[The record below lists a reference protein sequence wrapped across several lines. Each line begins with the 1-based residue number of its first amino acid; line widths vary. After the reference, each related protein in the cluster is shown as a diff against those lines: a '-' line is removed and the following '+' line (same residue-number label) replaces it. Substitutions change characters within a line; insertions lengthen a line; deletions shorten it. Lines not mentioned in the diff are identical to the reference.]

1 MVTPVTAARRTMT
14 AAPDVKGARAV
25 DETGFDESGYD
36 DLNWR
41 KSARSNPTGNCV
53 EVAPLADGGVAVR
66 NSRHR
71 SGPVL
76 VYTRAEMTA
85 FLLGAKDG
93 DFDDL
98 VVDER
103 WPETA

>member
-1 MVTPVTAARRTMT
+1 MI
-14 AAPDVKGARAV
+14 
-25 DETGFDESGYD
+25 DENPAYEYLS
-36 DLNWR
+36 WR

-53 EVAPLADGGVAVR
+53 EVAPLPDGDVAVR

-71 SGPVL
+71 DGPVL

-98 VVDER
+98 VVDDR
-103 WPETA
+103 LPETA

>member
-1 MVTPVTAARRTMT
+1 MGEGQEDPPPPPE
-14 AAPDVKGARAV
+14 APAGR
-25 DETGFDESGYD
+25 
-36 DLNWR
+36 LRWR

-53 EVAPLADGGVAVR
+53 EVATLPDGAVAVR
-66 NSRHR
+66 NSRDLE
-71 SGPVL
+71 GPVL

-98 VVDER
+98 L
-103 WPETA
+103 PESA

>member
-1 MVTPVTAARRTMT
+1 MPEPTDARDAHADDVT
-14 AAPDVKGARAV
+14 
-25 DETGFDESGYD
+25 
-36 DLNWR
+36 WR
-41 KSARSNPTGNCV
+41 KSRRSNPEGNCV
-53 EVAPLADGGVAVR
+53 EVAPLPDGGAAVR

-71 SGPVL
+71 DGPVL

-98 VVDER
+98 LAEG
-103 WPETA
+103 A

>member
-1 MVTPVTAARRTMT
+1 MPDPTDTHGV
-14 AAPDVKGARAV
+14 APDEIPWCR
-25 DETGFDESGYD
+25 SG
-36 DLNWR
+36 
-41 KSARSNPTGNCV
+41 RSNLRGNCV
-53 EVAPLADGGVAVR
+53 EVAALPDGGVAVR

-71 SGPVL
+71 DGPVL

-98 VVDER
+98 LAEG
-103 WPETA
+103 A

>member
-1 MVTPVTAARRTMT
+1 MPEPVHVRDVSDEVTEIAGVTEVHWRTS
-14 AAPDVKGARAV
+14 R
-25 DETGFDESGYD
+25 
-36 DLNWR
+36 
-41 KSARSNPTGNCV
+41 RSNPKGNCV
-53 EVAPLADGGVAVR
+53 EVAPLPDGGVAMR

-71 SGPVL
+71 EGPVL

-98 VVDER
+98 LAEG
-103 WPETA
+103 A

>member
-1 MVTPVTAARRTMT
+1 MPEPAEVRGV
-14 AAPDVKGARAV
+14 AV
-25 DETGFDESGYD
+25 DEVQWRES
-36 DLNWR
+36 R
-41 KSARSNPTGNCV
+41 RSNPKGNCV
-53 EVAPLADGGVAVR
+53 EVAPLRDGGVAVR

-71 SGPVL
+71 DGPVL

-98 VVDER
+98 IAEG
-103 WPETA
+103 A